1 MDATNLQQKLGH
13 AIRAQRARRK
23 ISQEDFA
30 DAIGMHRAYYGAIE
44 RGLKN
49 LTLRNI
55 ARVAEGLGVTPAK
68 LFADAER
75 FE

>member
-1 MDATNLQQKLGH
+1 MTATTLQQDLGR
-13 AIRAQRARRK
+13 AIRAHRERRK

-68 LFADAER
+68 LFVDAER
-75 FE
+75 LE

>member
-1 MDATNLQQKLGH
+1 MDATNLQQKLGQ
-13 AIRAQRARRK
+13 AIRAHRERRK
-23 ISQEDFA
+23 FSQEDFA

>member
-1 MDATNLQQKLGH
+1 MTTANLQQKLGH
-13 AIRAQRARRK
+13 AIRAQRERRK

-68 LFADAER
+68 LFVDADR

>member
-1 MDATNLQQKLGH
+1 MSDKTLQQELGQ
-13 AIRAQRARRK
+13 AIRTQRERLQ
-23 ISQEDFA
+23 ISQENFA

-68 LFADAER
+68 LFVDAER
-75 FE
+75 LS